1 MIWFVDSSALVKR
14 YVKET
19 GSVWLRSEIVKNE
32 VLISQLTPV
41 EISAALG
48 RKYRRGVISKFVF
61 YQARRIL
68 VYHLNGQQYKVIN
81 LSQRIVNEAFRL
93 TFERSLRAYDA
104 VQLASAL
111 IASARFDLSRFVF
124 ITADSDLEAAA
135 QAEGFQTDNPLAH

>member
-1 MIWFVDSSALVKR
+1 MIWFADSSALVKR

-19 GSVWLRSEIVKNE
+19 GSIWLRSEIVRNE

-41 EISAALG
+41 ELSAALG

-61 YQARRIL
+61 YQARRVL
-68 VYHLNGQQYKVIN
+68 VHHLNGQQYKVIN

-111 IASARFDLSRFVF
+111 TAITSFDKSRFVF

-135 QAEGFQTDNPLAH
+135 RAEGLQTDNPLAR